1 MFFDEPSRG
10 VDVHAKQQI
19 FQIIW
24 EQAAAGLSSIFVS
37 TELEEM
43 LEVCDRILVMKEGH
57 LLGELDPSTTT
68 LTELYTACM
77 EGL

>member
-10 VDVHAKQQI
+10 VDVRAKQQI

-24 EQAAAGLSSIFVS
+24 EQAERGLSSIFVS
-37 TELEEM
+37 TELEEI
-43 LEVCDRILVMKEGH
+43 LNVCDRILVMREGQI
-57 LLGELDPSTTT
+57 LGELDPTKTT